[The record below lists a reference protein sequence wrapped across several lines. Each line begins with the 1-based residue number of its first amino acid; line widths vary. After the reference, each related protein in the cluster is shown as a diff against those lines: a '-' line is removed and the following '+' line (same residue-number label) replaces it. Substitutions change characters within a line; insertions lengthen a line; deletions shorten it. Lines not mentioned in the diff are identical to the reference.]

1 MAENAYL
8 DDGGLQQV
16 VAWLR
21 EKDVGEH
28 QEGYYTSE
36 IFNDYENNIALG
48 PYNHIEGGNNIIAD
62 TTDKYYAY
70 AGNPFLDIPSD
81 IKLINLVENSSN
93 YHINSEQGIFSL
105 ENIEL
110 PEIFTVNNY
119 AEDINI
125 NEYDYIQKDNKWYP
139 IQQNEIDLVNY
150 QNIENML
157 SDIFGQG
164 NNILSIKIFS
174 SAEEP
179 TIPTENLIL
188 YNSLA
193 YYGEKTYNL
202 SAEEITLLTS
212 INTLETQ
219 DNNYITTIY
228 LNESNNFGFVYIMDT
243 NEDEDIIEDEEV
255 ETTTDILAEDTNIE
269 DIYNEEQEP
278 TSGDYFSSHSLL
290 INQYDKDNIL
300 SIENLTNQIG
310 NFQLINQV
318 YLPHPSAAT
327 KENAVYGTD
336 ITGIAEYGNQTN
348 LNWEYLNNYDI
359 QLELQPITRE
369 LDEEE
374 NEINPLKIE
383 VNSTTLVNATIDYPQ
398 DSLIFAYQE
407 EMDDTGIITSQK
419 WYLYDEEVNLSTYG
433 ITVANAKNG
442 DSFIIYLNKEYI
454 SDNEVLTQS
463 EFYEKNHAAGIE
475 TYIFQGDSQK
485 WIKKKPDEKVGNEEY
500 CYNHIEGY
508 NNQVKGA
515 YNHAEGKDTTAEG
528 EGCHAE
534 GINTTSS
541 ANGSHTEGIKTIAS
555 AAAAHA
561 EGTETKAQGPNSHT
575 EGYGTIT
582 NSDNGHA
589 EGTNTTADGPSC
601 HAEGYNTVATNQIS
615 HAEGNNTQAIGST
628 SHSEGGYTI
637 AKGENSHAEGYN
649 TKAIGDNSHT
659 EGYNTIASTKQSHAE
674 GYVTT
679 ASGYCSHAEGHSGL
693 DYNVEDSNRTTGL
706 ASGFASHVEGYASIA
721 SGTTSHAEGHGTIA
735 KGRQSHTEGYLT
747 KSEGN
752 NSHSEGQENISKGHN
767 SHSEGYQNQAV
778 GYNSHVEGQENIT
791 SDGNSHAEGY
801 QNIAGHIAHVEGSY
815 NFANDT
821 FNSHVEGRKNTVSG
835 YDGNH
840 AQGYN
845 NLISNGSFND
855 VTGSNNIIQNGENL
869 TVAGSNNIIQDGE
882 NSFTCGFYNNLKG
895 SNQILLGEHLSSIN
909 DLEKTSIVIG
919 NYNKDLSDKYVYIN
933 VEDEKYY
940 QNERY
945 YDLEYNLLFVQP
957 KENFLVKPK
966 DDVLYEHTN
975 DDKYILSQDNE
986 IMSYDVNKQYYI
998 KIDNLY
1004 YEVKLPYTRD
1014 NYIRGY
1020 YEKNDSGEYISVK
1033 GRYPYFLKD
1042 RTYYTKLDGA
1052 EEYQRLV
1059 FADDPII
1066 EHLLKKIPKYNFIV
1080 GAGTAE
1086 STRKNSLELDYQG
1099 NLKTSGDIIN
1109 GDGVVLGAY
1118 ISNEKI
1124 DEIWDS
1130 VFEGGRVCLVQ
1141 TSS

>member
-16 VAWLR
+16 VSWLR
-21 EKDVGEH
+21 WKDVGEH
-28 QEGYYTSE
+28 QDQEGYYTSE

-81 IKLINLVENSSN
+81 IKLINLVENSNN

-119 AEDINI
+119 AENINI

-139 IQQNEIDLVNY
+139 IQQSEIDLVNY

-157 SDIFGQG
+157 SDIFGQE
-164 NNILSIKIFS
+164 NSVSSVRIFS

-193 YYGEKTYNL
+193 YYGEKIYNL

-212 INTLETQ
+212 INTLEIQ

-228 LNESNNFGFVYIMDT
+228 LNESNNFGFVYIRDT
-243 NEDEDIIEDEEV
+243 NEEEDIIEDAEA
-255 ETTTDILAEDTNIE
+255 ETTTDILAEDTNTE
-269 DIYNEEQEP
+269 DTDNEEQEP
-278 TSGDYFSSHSLL
+278 TSGDYFSGHSLL

-300 SIENLTNQIG
+300 LIENLTNQIG

-318 YLPHPSAAT
+318 YLPYPSATT
-327 KENAVYGTD
+327 KENAVYGTN

-369 LDEEE
+369 LDEEG
-374 NEINPLKIE
+374 NEINPLKVE
-383 VNSTTLVNATIDYPQ
+383 VNSTTLVNATIDYSQ
-398 DSLIFAYQE
+398 DSLIFSYQE
-407 EMDDTGIITSQK
+407 EIDDAGIITSQK
-419 WYLYDEEVNLSTYG
+419 WYLYDEEVDLSKYG
-433 ITVANAKNG
+433 ITVANAENG
-442 DSFIIYLNKEYI
+442 DSFTIYLNKEYI

-463 EFYEKNHAAGIE
+463 EFYERNHATGIE
-475 TYIFQGDSQK
+475 TYIFQGDNQK
-485 WIKKKPDEKVGNEEY
+485 WIKKKPDEKIGNEGY

-508 NNQVKGA
+508 NNQAKGA

-541 ANGSHTEGIKTIAS
+541 ADGSHTEGIKTIAS
-555 AAAAHA
+555 RAAAHA

-615 HAEGNNTQAIGST
+615 HAEGNSTQAIGST

-679 ASGYCSHAEGHSGL
+679 ASGYCSHAEGHS
-693 DYNVEDSNRTTGL
+693 DR
-706 ASGFASHVEGYASIA
+706 
-721 SGTTSHAEGHGTIA
+721 
-735 KGRQSHTEGYLT
+735 
-747 KSEGN
+747 KS
-752 NSHSEGQENISKGHN
+752 
-767 SHSEGYQNQAV
+767 
-778 GYNSHVEGQENIT
+778 
-791 SDGNSHAEGY
+791 
-801 QNIAGHIAHVEGSY
+801 
-815 NFANDT
+815 
-821 FNSHVEGRKNTVSG
+821 
-835 YDGNH
+835 
-840 AQGYN
+840 
-845 NLISNGSFND
+845 
-855 VTGSNNIIQNGENL
+855 
-869 TVAGSNNIIQDGE
+869 
-882 NSFTCGFYNNLKG
+882 
-895 SNQILLGEHLSSIN
+895 
-909 DLEKTSIVIG
+909 
-919 NYNKDLSDKYVYIN
+919 
-933 VEDEKYY
+933 
-940 QNERY
+940 
-945 YDLEYNLLFVQP
+945 
-957 KENFLVKPK
+957 
-966 DDVLYEHTN
+966 
-975 DDKYILSQDNE
+975 
-986 IMSYDVNKQYYI
+986 
-998 KIDNLY
+998 
-1004 YEVKLPYTRD
+1004 
-1014 NYIRGY
+1014 
-1020 YEKNDSGEYISVK
+1020 
-1033 GRYPYFLKD
+1033 
-1042 RTYYTKLDGA
+1042 
-1052 EEYQRLV
+1052 
-1059 FADDPII
+1059 
-1066 EHLLKKIPKYNFIV
+1066 
-1080 GAGTAE
+1080 
-1086 STRKNSLELDYQG
+1086 
-1099 NLKTSGDIIN
+1099 
-1109 GDGVVLGAY
+1109 VV
-1118 ISNEKI
+1118 
-1124 DEIWDS
+1124 
-1130 VFEGGRVCLVQ
+1130 
-1141 TSS
+1141 